1 MFSFFF
7 YNSRWLSF
15 FSVLQFVDL
24 DKYVKQNFF
33 YVKKK
38 QWGRSY
44 RNDLNNLDTKFSS
57 TRYRTSGGLLLD
69 TV

>member
-33 YVKKK
+33 YVKK
-38 QWGRSY
+38 
-44 RNDLNNLDTKFSS
+44 N
-57 TRYRTSGGLLLD
+57 SGAEVIE
-69 TV
+69 TI